1 MDCFEP
7 YAVCLKVANG
17 PLFEFTAELCFWLP
31 VSASMVPQAA
41 KAGCLD
47 RHLRF
52 LLHQMAPSID
62 NGTGI
67 DPLTVPARQRRTLRS
82 HLYAERAGRIGE
94 MIDWNNLQSG
104 GTRMELTVRGSAIFL
119 SKNACP

>member
-1 MDCFEP
+1 MNCFEP

-41 KAGCLD
+41 KAGCVD
-47 RHLRF
+47 HHLRF
-52 LLHQMAPSID
+52 LLHRMAPSID

-67 DPLTVPARQRRTLRS
+67 DPLTVQHGKEGHYGLTCMRSVPAAS
-82 HLYAERAGRIGE
+82 ER
-94 MIDWNNLQSG
+94 
-104 GTRMELTVRGSAIFL
+104 
-119 SKNACP
+119 